1 MPQLINIQGY
11 GVVSFPDD
19 MTKEQIANAIENEK
33 LPEQKPFRPDY
44 TPSEALGHAWERGK
58 MQFSSAFG
66 DVLPAALGS
75 ALGFED
81 YAKRQM
87 GEAAET
93 QRMIQAQHPAEVQSY
108 KEIEG
113 PTSFGTYALETAGE
127 QALNLLSSLGPG
139 VAGRI
144 GAGVLAKRGLME
156 AAEKA
161 AAEAGL
167 TGEAAQIYAANKL
180 KEAAP
185 EIAKQQMIGQNL
197 GIYLGSYA
205 QNYPELFQNV
215 YEATG
220 KLEPGAAALYSSV
233 SAGLDS
239 AFPAYVFKKLA
250 GPADKQLKMS
260 IAEKI
265 LEKSGMKPGILRS
278 ATSALGEGMAM
289 EGLTESA
296 QEGISIA
303 AERFIA
309 DHPEVFGSKE
319 WDRIIESGLRGSIAG
334 GIFGAPAGA
343 VEGIRG
349 KGETKEEPAPPPPE
363 LGDLSSATVLPGAP
377 PPPPPMGAKKIPSEQ
392 QAIEKWNSMSD
403 IKFDQLANEDKYAV
417 IDAMRKGKLDEKLV
431 EEIQFKPPIQEMRT
445 ENGLPVTG
453 ARTADT
459 TRIGEP
465 IQISGRPG
473 EQRVPGGPEEN
484 IQPGIAGAP
493 TDVTE
498 PDGRKRPQ
506 PSALAG
512 KPEDSLKFFKG
523 AEPETINQAAR
534 GYMTRRNRVL
544 MPIDQFLAL
553 AKEDDVDPDKLKN
566 AREIIAKGGQFEDR
580 NFLGIPEL
588 FFSTSGKN
596 PTVAKVTGHEGRH
609 RALALKEAGYTHM
622 PVDVE
627 GDIRWSEQSDPSSR
641 DYEENHPLHLVNQDG
656 NWAMPFPFDREGNQR
671 DIALPITPQE
681 SRAAAP
687 TTGETSES
695 LIGHLVKEF
704 GNNIRNAIK
713 RGVLSIVNDVKD
725 LPSEIQ
731 AKIGAST
738 VGAYHKGRSYII
750 ANRVSKDTAR
760 RTLLHEIGEHHGL
773 EGMLGK
779 DIYKQVLR
787 QVKQLN
793 KMDPVVTAA
802 HDHVTKMY
810 PELQPNSDAY
820 LREVLA
826 RIGETAPQNSIWRR
840 VVAAVKTFLTK
851 AGLYNPNN
859 MTTADIQDMILHSLR
874 TTLKQKEV
882 AAPAAALQAKK
893 DLNQYDVQESRS
905 LVESVGETIR
915 STPVYNSKL
924 GREVRN
930 VYSTIPDKL
939 RALSM
944 SFLSLPQMEELF
956 GTELPALRKILDTI
970 NRRGNALEQLR
981 EKVEHMVF
989 DGVDIL
995 KKYPKPIVD
1004 KFNDIAHKLTANRID
1019 PRTAKEGQENYDPEL
1034 IRAWNNLDKPLRDLA
1049 YKYSNQYA
1057 EYRKKMID
1065 QVERR
1070 AGKSIADQLRTRFE
1084 NEKISFYL
1092 PLRRKGNYR
1101 LSYNDKNGERIVV
1114 HRESPAEIADEQRKA
1129 ADAGGKNF
1137 ESSLITREVNYKDTP
1152 PIGFVKNII
1161 DLLDNQIVVN
1171 NDDPVQRE
1179 SKERLINEVYKSY
1192 LDLFPDESLRQQMRT
1207 REGVEGY
1214 IKDVV
1219 GGFADVGSKLANQ
1232 LSNLEFRPE
1241 LDEHYKEL
1249 RDQEAAY
1256 RQNNPDYNK
1265 NRVISQVAQNMYDQK
1280 KFLDNPVAD
1289 NLSSNLGWFSYMWHI
1304 AGNVSSALINL
1315 TQVPMV
1321 VVPMLSGKYG
1331 WGATFK
1337 ALTNAYGTYRK
1348 GGYDTNRRFMPDFT
1362 FGAGLKPGDKYY
1374 KLYHAAVSQSALRR
1388 NVGYELTEMRRSTAD
1403 EFTGT
1408 RAKIETGL
1416 GWIFGN
1422 SERLNREVTLIAAY
1436 DLGIEKGLSP
1446 DQAIKE
1452 AIDITVRSHSHALS
1466 EAGPKMFQTGLGKV
1480 AFTFKRFA
1488 QTQIYNVARLFHQAF
1503 QGVDKPTRLLAQKQ
1517 LAGIMGMTYMF
1528 SGAQGLPLYG
1538 AANMFMSACEA
1549 MFGDDDEPYDFD
1561 EQVRSAIGDLGYKG
1575 PLNKLTNLDIAS
1587 RTGFNGMVWHTD
1599 DRRLSE
1605 VGFAPYVAEHFFGPA
1620 YQALLV
1626 NPERAMDQFNQGQSM
1641 KALETMTP
1649 SFVKN
1654 PLKAFRFATEGALTS
1669 SGAKIVDDVSAMS
1682 SFMQIFGFSNAELS
1696 EAYARANS
1704 MKKAEQLIQARRTSI
1719 LDLYYLAKNAGDE
1732 KMLAEIEAKRL
1743 DFNESHPS
1751 YSISRDTLRRSYIG
1765 KEERVKNSVDGVYL
1779 NKKLKAQLMEEY
1791 GD

>member
-19 MTKEQIANAIENEK
+19 MTKEQIASAIENEK

-58 MQFSSAFG
+58 MQLSSAFG
-66 DVLPAALGS
+66 DVIPAAVGS

-87 GEAAET
+87 DEATET

-108 KEIEG
+108 KEITG
-113 PTSFGTYALETAGE
+113 PTSLGTYALETAGE
-127 QALNLLSSLGPG
+127 QALNLLTSIGPG
-139 VAGRI
+139 AVGRI
-144 GAGVLAKRGLME
+144 GAGALAKRGLME

-167 TGEAAQIYAANKL
+167 TGEAAQLYAANKL

-185 EIAKQQMIGQNL
+185 ELAKRQMVGQNL

-215 YEATG
+215 YDATG

-265 LEKSGMKPGILRS
+265 LEKSGMKPGVLRS
-278 ATSALGEGMAM
+278 ATAALGEGMAM

-349 KGETKEEPAPPPPE
+349 KTETKEEPAPPPPE
-363 LGDLSSATVLPGAP
+363 LGDLASANLLPGAP
-377 PPPPPMGAKKIPSEQ
+377 PAAPPSGVKNIPYEQ

-417 IDAMRKGKLDEKLV
+417 IDAMKKGKLDEKLV
-431 EEIQFKPPIQEMRT
+431 EEIQFKPPIQEMRVKDEGLVPPAT
-445 ENGLPVTG
+445 TQDISLLGQPVERGLPGRTEGRLG
-453 ARTADT
+453 AGPSDT
-459 TRIGEP
+459 TGIIGQPERGKTPEP
-465 IQISGRPG
+465 
-473 EQRVPGGPEEN
+473 
-484 IQPGIAGAP
+484 GA
-493 TDVTE
+493 
-498 PDGRKRPQ
+498 
-506 PSALAG
+506 L

-534 GYMTRRNRVL
+534 GYMNRTNRVL

-553 AKEDDVDPDKLKN
+553 AKEDPVDPNKLKN
-566 AREIIAKGGQFEDR
+566 AREIVAKNGQFEDKG
-580 NFLGIPEL
+580 FKGIPEL
-588 FFSTSGKN
+588 FFDTAEST
-596 PTVAKVTGHEGRH
+596 PTVAQVTGHEGRH

-622 PVDVE
+622 PVDVR
-627 GDIRWSEQSDPSSR
+627 GDIRWSEQSDPNSR
-641 DYEENHPLHLVNQDG
+641 DYVQDHPLHIVNEDK

-671 DIALPITPQE
+671 NIAMPTTPQE

-695 LIGHLVKEF
+695 LISHLVKEF

-713 RGVLSIVNDVKD
+713 RGVIGIVNDVKD
-725 LPSEIQ
+725 LPREIQ
-731 AKIGAST
+731 DKIGAST
-738 VGAYHKGRSYII
+738 VGAYHKGKSYII

-760 RTLLHEIGEHHGL
+760 RTLLHEVGEHQGL

-793 KMDPVVTAA
+793 KMDPAVTAA

-810 PELQPNSDAY
+810 PELQPNSEAY

-826 RIGETAPQNSIWRR
+826 RIGETAPQNTIWRR

-859 MTTADIQDMILHSLR
+859 MTAADIQDMILHSLR
-874 TTLKQKEV
+874 TTLKQKET
-882 AAPAAALQAKK
+882 AAPAVLQAKK

-905 LVESVGETIR
+905 LVDSVGETIR

-930 VYSTIPDKL
+930 VYSIIPDKL

-944 SFLSLPQMEELF
+944 SFLSLPQMTELF
-956 GTELPALRKILDTI
+956 GTKLPALNKILDTI
-970 NRRGNALEQLR
+970 NRRGNVLEQLR

-995 KKYPKPIVD
+995 KKYPKPVID

-1019 PRTAKEGQENYDPEL
+1019 PRVAKKDQENYDEEL
-1034 IRAWNNLDKPLRDLA
+1034 IRAWNNLPKELTDLA

-1057 EYRKKMID
+1057 EYRNKMID

-1101 LSYNDKNGERIVV
+1101 LAYNDKNGERVVV

-1129 ADAGGKNF
+1129 QAAGGKDF

-1161 DLLDNQIVVN
+1161 DLLDKQMVINEE
-1171 NDDPVQRE
+1171 DPVQRE

-1249 RDQEAAY
+1249 KDQEAAY
-1256 RQNNPDYNK
+1256 RQNNPDFNQNK
-1265 NRVISQVAQNMYDQK
+1265 VISQVAQNMYDQK

-1337 ALTNAYGTYRK
+1337 ALSNAYGTYRK
-1348 GGYDTNRRFMPDFT
+1348 GGFDTNRRFMPDFS
-1362 FGAGLKPGDKYY
+1362 FGANLKPGDKYY

-1416 GWIFGN
+1416 GWVFGN

-1446 DQAIKE
+1446 EQAIKE

-1503 QGVDKPTRLLAQKQ
+1503 KGVDKPTRLIAQKQ
-1517 LAGIMGMTYMF
+1517 LAGIMGMTYAF

-1538 AANMFMSACEA
+1538 AANMFMSACAA

-1626 NPERAMDQFNQGQSM
+1626 NPERAMTQFNQGESM

-1654 PLKAFRFATEGALTS
+1654 PIKAFRFATEGALTS
-1669 SGAKIVDDVSAMS
+1669 SGAKIVDDVGAMS

-1704 MKKAEQLIQARRTSI
+1704 MKKAEQAIQARRTSI
-1719 LDLYYLAKNAGDE
+1719 LDLYYLAKISGDDE
-1732 KMLAEIEAKRL
+1732 MLAEIDQKRRN
-1743 DFNESHPS
+1743 FNEAHPS
-1751 YSISRDTLRRSYIG
+1751 YSISTDTLRRSYIG

-1779 NKKLKAQLMEEY
+1779 NKKLKNQLIEEY